1 MRSLACASPPSRHSC
16 SKKSAPSSVGSI
28 DRRTPEIV
36 IVVVAALLLLGGI
49 AIGDKE
55 DSAGDNGQA
64 ALPSPERVDR
74 IEREVERI
82 RGVEFKKP
90 IRPKLVT
97 PEEAKREAFRDIDET
112 YPEKTR
118 RADEELLSLLGL
130 VPPDT
135 DIRELLETVTGE
147 QVIGY
152 YDPRA
157 KRMRIVSGN
166 GADSP
171 ALVDITLAHELT
183 HALEDQVFG
192 LDEPE
197 GGTDD
202 ESTAYTALLEG
213 TASFVDGEF
222 TNCCVDP
229 GALLLGSFGALGAAE
244 SMEKL
249 PPYIQR
255 TLLFSYRQ
263 GKEFVT
269 QLHRAGGWKL
279 VNAALRSQPPVSTEQ
294 IIHPEKYA
302 PFERPLAVKL
312 RMAPI
317 LGDGW
322 NRAAGG
328 TLGEADTSELLRLGD
343 AGAAPAAAAGWGGGS
358 YELWQ
363 REGEAPDDCGVPC
376 RGRDALVLG
385 WRWDGPLDAFE
396 FAVVLRRY
404 VARGLKGKPAGD
416 EASWT
421 VGDGVVAMARGGEQT
436 TLAWAPD
443 AALARRLADRAL
455 VSPR

>member
-1 MRSLACASPPSRHSC
+1 M
-16 SKKSAPSSVGSI
+16 
-28 DRRTPEIV
+28 
-36 IVVVAALLLLGGI
+36 
-49 AIGDKE
+49 
-55 DSAGDNGQA
+55 GQA
-64 ALPSPERVDR
+64 ALPSPERVAR

-82 RGVEFKKP
+82 RDLEFK
-90 IRPKLVT
+90 RPVVPKVVT
-97 PEEAKREAFRDIDET
+97 PDEAKRDAFRDIDKS

-130 VPPDT
+130 VPPGT
-135 DIRELLETVTGE
+135 DIRELLDAVTGE

-152 YDPRA
+152 YDPRT

-192 LDEPE
+192 LKEPE

-222 TNCCVDP
+222 TTCCVDP
-229 GALLLGSFGALGAAE
+229 GALLLGSVGALGAAE
-244 SMEKL
+244 GLEKL

-255 TLLFSYRQ
+255 TLLFSYTA
-263 GKEFVT
+263 GKDFVT
-269 QLHRAGGWKL
+269 DLHRAGGWKL

-302 PFERPLAVKL
+302 PFEPPLDVKL
-312 RMAPI
+312 RMKPL

-322 NRAAGG
+322 ERSAGG
-328 TLGEADTSELLRLGD
+328 SLGEADTSEILRLGD
-343 AGAAPAAAAGWGGGS
+343 AGAAPGAAAGWGGGR

-363 REGEAPDDCGVPC
+363 RAGEPPADCGVPC
-376 RGRDALVLG
+376 RERDALVLG
-385 WRWDGPLDAFE
+385 WRWDGPLDALE
-396 FAVVLRRY
+396 FAVVLRKY

-416 EASWT
+416 DASWT
-421 VGDGVVAMARGGEQT
+421 VGDGVVAMARGDEQT